1 MSAYSFSPPFEQ
13 RFLELEKKFPK
24 RSSLVLWSLHLVQE
38 DIGYITPEAV
48 DYVAARVGVSPA
60 WVKGVVSFYSMF
72 REKPIGKYH
81 LNVCSN
87 LMCQLMGSDKIEQVI
102 QIDQLL
108 KAAGLCGSGGEA
120 KQRVADGVVFVD
132 GAVETRKRAKLRP
145 GQHVTY
151 GGETVELVAGPA
163 AGSESGAD

>member
-1 MSAYSFSPPFEQ
+1 MSAYSFSPPFEA

-38 DIGYITPEAV
+38 DIGYITPAAV

-60 WVKGVVSFYSMF
+60 WVKGVVSFYAMF

-81 LNVCSN
+81 LNVCGN

-102 QIDQLL
+102 QEKLGIGD
-108 KAAGLCGSGGEA
+108 GETT
-120 KQRVADGVVFVD
+120 ADGKFTYTRQ
-132 GAVETRKRAKLRP
+132 VECLAACGFAPAMLVNNDFHELLTPENVARLIDDLSAK
-145 GQHVTY
+145 G
-151 GGETVELVAGPA
+151 
-163 AGSESGAD
+163 

>member
-1 MSAYSFSPPFEQ
+1 MSAYSFSPSFEA

-38 DIGYITPEAV
+38 DIGYITPAAV

-60 WVKGVVSFYSMF
+60 WVKGVVSFYAMF

-81 LNVCSN
+81 LNVCGN

-102 QIDQLL
+102 QEKLGIGD
-108 KAAGLCGSGGEA
+108 GETT
-120 KQRVADGVVFVD
+120 ADGKFTYTRQ
-132 GAVETRKRAKLRP
+132 VECLAACGFAPAMLVNNDFHELLTPENVARLIDDLSAK
-145 GQHVTY
+145 G
-151 GGETVELVAGPA
+151 
-163 AGSESGAD
+163 

>member
-1 MSAYSFSPPFEQ
+1 MSAYSFSPQFEA

-38 DIGYITPEAV
+38 DIGYITPAAV

-87 LMCQLMGSDKIEQVI
+87 LICQLKGSDQIEQVI
-102 QIDQLL
+102 YEKLGISD
-108 KAAGLCGSGGEA
+108 GETT
-120 KQRVADGVVFVD
+120 ADGKFTYTRQ
-132 GAVETRKRAKLRP
+132 VECLAACGFAPAMLVNNDFYELLTPENVARLIDDLSAK
-145 GQHVTY
+145 G
-151 GGETVELVAGPA
+151 
-163 AGSESGAD
+163 

>member
-24 RSSLVLWSLHLVQE
+24 RSSLVLWALHLVQE
-38 DIGYITPEAV
+38 DIGYITPAAV
-48 DYVAARVGVSPA
+48 DYVAGRVGVSPA

-87 LMCQLMGSDKIEQVI
+87 LICQLKGSDQIEQVI
-102 QIDQLL
+102 YEKLGISD
-108 KAAGLCGSGGEA
+108 GETT
-120 KQRVADGVVFVD
+120 ADGKFTYTRQ
-132 GAVETRKRAKLRP
+132 VECLAACGFAPAMLVNNDFYELLTPENVARLIDDLSAK
-145 GQHVTY
+145 G
-151 GGETVELVAGPA
+151 
-163 AGSESGAD
+163 